1 MTVKKKLIVSNILMI
16 VIPALMALLF
26 IIISFKTVG
35 NRYWE
40 SMEEMYDD
48 KSGIYSAQSILFAY
62 KNEMRD
68 RGKLEYHENED
79 GTIRVSV
86 EKTSMMV
93 SLEQE
98 LQNLGYHFRL
108 RMDEET
114 MWDTLTHE
122 DEERMEEYFEE
133 AYDNLG
139 LLTLS
144 EKDLSIVK
152 YTFQNDGKI
161 FELAAVHTQ
170 GEGQAVAS
178 ESYFRKYI
186 MTFILLFLLF
196 VGATILIV
204 NASLSGWIVRSIM
217 QPLNILKNGTRRIA
231 DGDLEWELDYHKK
244 DEFGEVCGEFDRMR
258 GHLKESVETQIQYE
272 QYRRELIAGISH
284 DLRTPLTSIKG
295 YSEGL
300 QDGIAG
306 TPEMQK
312 RYFEA
317 IHTRALDM
325 EALVDSLTV
334 FSRLENRNHRYQM
347 ELVDMKEY
355 LEQLLTDYKEEARQK
370 KITQLMDCNARDTQ
384 VKLDVQEMHRVFVNL
399 FENSVKYRTQE
410 RSVIKITLDERGNDL
425 EIRVADD
432 GPGVPEA
439 ELTHIFTSFYRGDA
453 SRTSPGSGS
462 GLGLAIV
469 KQIVEGHGGKVY
481 AYNDH
486 GLVMVILLP
495 LADRTVKKGNKNEKG
510 EAGKHEENTGGRG

>member
-16 VIPALMALLF
+16 VIPVLLALLF
-26 IIISFKTVG
+26 VIVSFKTVG

-62 KNEMRD
+62 KNEIRD
-68 RGKLEYHENED
+68 RSDLEYQKSED
-79 GTIRVSV
+79 GRTKVSL
-86 EKTSMMV
+86 EKTNVMV

-98 LQNLGYHFRL
+98 LQDLGYHFRIRL
-108 RMDEET
+108 DEET
-114 MWDTLTHE
+114 LWSTITHE

-133 AYDNLG
+133 DYDNLG

-152 YTFQNDGKI
+152 NTFEHDGKI

-170 GEGQAVAS
+170 SEDQPVSS

-186 MTFILLFLLF
+186 MTFILFFALFIAMAVML
-196 VGATILIV
+196 V

-217 QPLNILKNGTRRIA
+217 RPLNILKDGTRRIA
-231 DGDLEWELDYHKK
+231 DGDLEWELDYHNK

-258 GHLKESVETQIQYE
+258 GHLRESVETRIQYE

-295 YSEGL
+295 YTEGL
-300 QDGIAG
+300 QDGIAD
-306 TPEMQK
+306 TPEKQK
-312 RYFEA
+312 RYYEA
-317 IHTRALDM
+317 IHVRAMDM
-325 EALVDSLTV
+325 EALVDSLSV
-334 FSRLENRNHRYQM
+334 FSRLENRHHRYQL

-355 LEQLLTDYKEEARQK
+355 LEQLLEEYKEEAEQK
-370 KITQLMDCNARDTQ
+370 KITLLMEWTARNTQ
-384 VKLDVQEMHRVFVNL
+384 VKLDLQEMHRVFINL
-399 FENSVKYRTQE
+399 FENSVKYRTKE
-410 RSVIKITLDERGNDL
+410 RSVIKLILDERGTDL

-439 ELTHIFTSFYRGDA
+439 DLEHIFNSFYRGDA
-453 SRTSPGSGS
+453 SRTKPGSGS

-469 KQIVEGHGGKVY
+469 KQIVEGHGGKIC

-486 GLVMVILLP
+486 GLVIVITLP
-495 LADRTVKKGNKNEKG
+495 LVRERLGGSRENGKG
-510 EAGKHEENTGGRG
+510 ETGENEENTGG